1 MLGIVSLA
9 KQQFWKANEGATMI
23 KYSILVGL
31 ITAVILLLVTSI
43 TNWMT
48 TQWTNLNSALA

>member
-1 MLGIVSLA
+1 MLRILMLA
-9 KQQFWKANEGATMI
+9 VQEIPKNSDGATMI
-23 KYSILVGL
+23 EYSVLVGL

-43 TNWMT
+43 ANWMT